1 MIENTLKELNTQ
13 LEGVIMGENAMSNLK
28 DKAKDYKLIE
38 LIDNTLCT
46 VQKNKDVIVKEIEEL
61 GGSSTHNEG
70 VWGKVLE
77 IFNNIKEMTI
87 DTDKEILEK
96 AIQGTE
102 MGFKAILDFLIEEE
116 NLHDHFKR
124 ELVDISDEYTKR
136 IKEMQEYLIEMS

>member
-13 LEGVIMGENAMSNLK
+13 LQGVIMGENAISNLK

-38 LIDNTLCT
+38 LLDKTLCT

-61 GGSSTHNEG
+61 GGISTHNEG

-116 NLHDHFKR
+116 NLHDHFKK
-124 ELVDISDEYTKR
+124 ELIKVSDEYTKN
-136 IKEMQEYLIEMS
+136 IKEMQEYVIKLV

>member
-13 LEGVIMGENAMSNLK
+13 LEGVIMGENAISNLK

-38 LIDNTLCT
+38 LLDKTLCT

-61 GGSSTHNEG
+61 GGISTHNEG

>member
-28 DKAKDYKLIE
+28 DKAKDYRLIE
-38 LIDNTLCT
+38 LIDKTLCT

-61 GGSSTHNEG
+61 GGTPTHNEG

-136 IKEMQEYLIEMS
+136 IKEMQEYLIKLS